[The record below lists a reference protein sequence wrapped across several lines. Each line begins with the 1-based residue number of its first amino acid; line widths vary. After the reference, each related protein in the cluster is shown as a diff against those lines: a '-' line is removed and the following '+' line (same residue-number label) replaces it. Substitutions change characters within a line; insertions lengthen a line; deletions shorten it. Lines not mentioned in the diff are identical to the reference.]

1 MGLLSLEFC
10 FIVRKEVDIQ
20 WGGDAFG
27 VVPVEESHESMLFG
41 KSSNLEL
48 IDCVITQPNG

>member
-1 MGLLSLEFC
+1 
-10 FIVRKEVDIQ
+10 V
-20 WGGDAFG
+20 GGDVFG

-48 IDCVITQPNG
+48 SLSNKFLQV

>member
-48 IDCVITQPNG
+48 SLSNKFLQV